1 MSASLM
7 SGSIDIKTALP
18 GPKAQAVLDRRE
30 ACVVKGNARATPLVA
45 DRAEGALVVDVDG
58 NTFIDMA
65 GGIGALNVGHVMP
78 GIKEAVHEQ
87 VDKLWHLCSIVG
99 TYEPMVA
106 LSEKLNAIAPISGP
120 KKTLLLNSGVEAGEN
135 AVKIARYATKRQ
147 AIIVF
152 EGAFHGRSLLGMTM
166 TSKYDLFKRGFGPFA
181 SEVYRIPYPYPFRCT
196 RSGCGGAQC
205 AGSCIDELH
214 KAFVAQVSP
223 ESVAAVVIEPVLGE
237 GGFIPAPPAYMQ
249 AMRKICDDHG
259 ILLASDEVQTGFC
272 RTGKMFAIEH
282 SGVEPDMLITAKSIG
297 AGLPI
302 SAVTGKA
309 EIMDAPH
316 PGGLGSTYGG
326 NPVSCA
332 SALATIDYM
341 EKHDLAGRANVV
353 GGVIM
358 EHFRQWQSQ
367 YEFIGDVRGLGAMC
381 AMEFV
386 TDPKTKEP
394 NKQAPVDIVGE
405 AFQRGLVMIR
415 AGLYTSCLRVLCPLV
430 ITDEQLDDAMKALG
444 EAVEAAYKKWESSR

>member
-1 MSASLM
+1 MTTALKDSL
-7 SGSIDIKTALP
+7 IQINTPLP
-18 GPKAQAVLDRRE
+18 GPKAQAILDRRE
-30 ACVVKGNARATPLVA
+30 AAVVRGNARATPLVA
-45 DRAEGALVVDVDG
+45 ERAEGAMVTDVDG

-65 GGIGALNVGHVMP
+65 GGIGAMNVGHVMP

-106 LSEKLNAIAPISGP
+106 LSEKLNELAPISGP
-120 KKTLLLNSGVEAGEN
+120 LKTILLNSGVEAGEN
-135 AVKIARYATKRQ
+135 AVKIARYATKRH

-166 TSKYDLFKRGFGPFA
+166 TSKYDLFKRGFGPFC
-181 SEVYRIPYPYPFRCT
+181 SDVYRIPYPYPFRCSRT
-196 RSGCGGAQC
+196 NCGGSTC
-205 AGSCIDELH
+205 VGSCIDELH
-214 KAFVAQVSP
+214 KAFTAQVSP
-223 ESVAAVVIEPVLGE
+223 ESVAAVIIEPVLGE
-237 GGFIPAPPAYMQ
+237 GGFIPAPPEYLQ
-249 AMRKICDDHG
+249 ALRRICDDHG

-282 SGVEPDMLITAKSIG
+282 AGVEPDMLITAKSIG

-309 EIMDAPH
+309 DIMDAPH

-326 NPVSCA
+326 NPVACA
-332 SALATIDYM
+332 SALATIDHM
-341 EKHDLAGRANVV
+341 EKHKLADRANEV
-353 GGVIM
+353 GKVIM
-358 EHFRQWQSQ
+358 DRFRQWQAK

-386 TDPKTKEP
+386 MDPKTKEP
-394 NKQAPVDIVGE
+394 NKQAPVDIVQE
-405 AFQRGLVMIR
+405 AFQRGLIMIR
-415 AGLYTSCLRVLCPLV
+415 AGLYTSCLRILCPLV
-430 ITDEQLDDAMKALG
+430 ITDEQLEEAMTAL
-444 EAVEAAYKKWESSR
+444 EAAVHAAYEKWKTPR